1 MIIIYSENP
10 SNRLSFILKFVF
22 NTLYGVEFRVTYDI
36 AEYEKCSGAKI
47 FYSQNKPETG
57 VWIKSENL
65 LFENNIHSFSLNVVE
80 TTWGKVFFAA
90 PENKEIPFD
99 IFSAVFYLLSRYE
112 EYLTFK
118 PDAFGRFPYTES
130 VLHKAELLSLPVVNL
145 WVKKLQETLKLKFP
159 DLNFNNPA
167 YQFISTIDIDN
178 AFAYREKGFL
188 RNAGGYLR
196 SLLHGGFS
204 EMNERKNVLKG
215 KITDPYDTYGYIK
228 TIHHKFSVVPKVFV
242 LNGKYGKYD
251 KNVSIQNNTYKEV
264 LKNLSANCEVGIHP
278 SYQSNFNNDLSKEKE
293 SLEKV
298 IEKKIEKSRQ
308 HFLMLRFPETY
319 KRLLSNGICEDYS
332 MGYSD
337 IAGYRAG
344 TCSPFYFFDL
354 KNNCETGLLIYPFV
368 WMDRTLR
375 QHMKMNA
382 DEAMKFISENIIQIK
397 ELGGT
402 FVSLWHNE
410 SLSDKGYWKEWRKVF
425 EYMMNVAKQ

>member
-10 SNRLSFILKFVF
+10 SNRLNFILKFVF
-22 NTLYGVEFRVTYDI
+22 NALSGLEFKVIHDI

-47 FYSQNKPETG
+47 SYSQNKPETG

-65 LFENNIHSFSLNVVE
+65 LFENNIHSFPLNVVE
-80 TTWGKVFFAA
+80 TTWGKVFFDA

-99 IFSAVFYLLSRYE
+99 IFSAIFYLLSRYE

-118 PDAFGRFPYTES
+118 PDVFGRFPYTES
-130 VLHKAELLSLPVVNL
+130 VLHKAELLSQPVVNS
-145 WVKKLQETLKLKFP
+145 WVKKLQEILMLKYPDLKFK
-159 DLNFNNPA
+159 NPA

-178 AFAYREKGFL
+178 VFAYREKGFL
-188 RNAGGYLR
+188 RNTGGYLR
-196 SLLHGGFS
+196 SLLRGNIS
-204 EMNERKNVLKG
+204 EMNERKNVLRG
-215 KITDPYDTYGYIK
+215 RINDSYDTYDYIK
-228 TIHHKFSVVPKVFV
+228 TIHSKNTVVPKIFV

-251 KNVSIQNNTYKEV
+251 KNISIQNNAFKEV
-264 LKNLSANCEVGIHP
+264 LKNLSDNGEVGIHP

-298 IEKKIEKSRQ
+298 IEKKIDKSRQ

-319 KRLLSNGICEDYS
+319 KRLLSNGICEDFS

-337 IAGYRAG
+337 VAGYRAG
-344 TCSPFYFFDL
+344 TCSPFFFFDL
-354 KNNCETGLLIYPFV
+354 KNNNETCLLIYPFV

-375 QHMKMNA
+375 QHIKMNA
-382 DEAMKFISENIIQIK
+382 DEAIKFISENVLQIK
-397 ELGGT
+397 KLGGT

-425 EYMMNVAKQ
+425 EFMMNDAK

>member
-10 SNRLSFILKFVF
+10 SNRLNFILKFVF
-22 NTLYGVEFRVTYDI
+22 NTLSGLEFKVIHDI

-47 FYSQNKPETG
+47 FYSQNMPETG

-65 LFENNIHSFSLNVVE
+65 LFENNIHSFSLKVVE
-80 TTWGKVFFAA
+80 TTWGKVFYAT
-90 PENKEIPFD
+90 PDNKEIPFD
-99 IFSAVFYLLSRYE
+99 IFSAIFYLLSRYE
-112 EYLTFK
+112 EYVPFK
-118 PDAFGRFPYTES
+118 SDAFGRFPYTES
-130 VLHKAELLSLPVVNL
+130 VLHKAGLLSQQVINI
-145 WVKKLQETLKLKFP
+145 WAKKLQEILKLKFP
-159 DLNFNNPA
+159 DLNFKKPA
-167 YQFISTIDIDN
+167 FQFISTIDIDN

-196 SLLHGGFS
+196 MLLQGEFS
-204 EMNERKNVLKG
+204 EINERTKVLKG
-215 KITDPYDTYGYIK
+215 KIIDPYDTYEYIK
-228 TIHHKFSVVPKVFV
+228 TIHNKNSVVPKYFV

-251 KNVSIQNNTYKEV
+251 KNISIQNNAFKEV
-264 LKNLSANCEVGIHP
+264 LKNLSVTGEVGIHP
-278 SYQSNFNNDLSKEKE
+278 SYRSNFNNDLLKEKE

-332 MGYSD
+332 MGCSD
-337 IAGYRAG
+337 VAGYRAG
-344 TCSPFYFFDL
+344 TCSPFFFFDL

-375 QHMKMNA
+375 QHMNMNA
-382 DEAMKFISENIIQIK
+382 DEAMKFISENVLQIK

-410 SLSDKGYWKEWRKVF
+410 SLSDNGYWKEWRKVF